1 MSRIENFI
9 RISPKLFLL
18 AAGLDFIKQ
27 VQSLL
32 PYWLQFHDQLFSRSD
47 YDFNNGKVTV
57 EFVYRLIDVIIYPFG
72 WVGSAIIITLLL
84 EMRDKRRVS
93 DA

>member
-32 PYWLQFHDQLFSRSD
+32 PYWFQFHDQLFSRSD
-47 YDFNNGKVTV
+47 YDFNNGKMTV

>member
-1 MSRIENFI
+1 MSRVENFI
-9 RISPKLFLL
+9 RIAPKLFLL

-32 PYWLQFHDQLFSRSD
+32 PFWLEFHDQLFSRTD
-47 YDFNNGKVTV
+47 YDFNHGKMTV
-57 EFVYRLIDVIIYPFG
+57 EFFYRLIDVVIYPLG

-84 EMRDKRRVS
+84 EMRDKRRV
-93 DA
+93 ANA

>member
-1 MSRIENFI
+1 
-9 RISPKLFLL
+9 
-18 AAGLDFIKQ
+18 
-27 VQSLL
+27 
-32 PYWLQFHDQLFSRSD
+32 
-47 YDFNNGKVTV
+47 VTV